1 MPLAFKSTPI
11 IAALALAAASQLAS
25 AQQLEEVVVT
35 AQKKVESLQDV
46 PISVVAMQGRTNSA
60 SGHPKYDAAVGLRAQ
75 SAYCD
80 RSGEHQYLHAR
91 GRLWQQPGLR
101 AVRRHVHVDGIYMG
115 RGRQYR
121 NAFLDLERVEI
132 LRGPQGTL
140 FGRNTVAGAVSV
152 ITASPTIGEDLN
164 GAISVA
170 AESYNGFL
178 TEGHI
183 GSDITDTLAMRFAF
197 KYRESDG
204 WIDNKYL
211 NEDEPNIED
220 TTYRLTTVWQPT
232 DELDVNFKYGHSDE
246 KRTGSTAATWLY
258 LDEAQRN
265 EYVPNRGPF
274 AVAAYSATDANF
286 PQLAVEA
293 GQDFTAYRDN
303 NYGSLD
309 YVGLGRKPDGDKGDV
324 NNVAMAVN
332 YDLDGYMITSISGYT
347 DYHVTSGADVD
358 WLPLRFI
365 ARDDDEKFDQ
375 WSQELRIQSP
385 GGDFIDYTAG
395 LYYDTST
402 LENSR
407 LVQVDGTL
415 QNLFGTI
422 PTCQLVAGFPCTP
435 IGELLGFESLVP
447 AVTDPLGA
455 YTTNQLGRNHFY
467 KLESESYAAFAQGMI
482 NITEEIT
489 LTLGVRY
496 TKETKDVQSTQF
508 LTDDTSGYDAPGDS
522 FYLGQVQAT
531 QFNTYAYD
539 YKQNRETD
547 DWLPSAVLQW
557 NYSDDSMLYAS
568 FSQGFKSGGFTG
580 ADDGQPDNLPIAA
593 WPCVAIPGATSQD
606 DTVDISSCYDPT
618 NPSDDFQFE
627 DETVDAFEIGGKHQ
641 LLDGGMTFNWAAF
654 YSKYDNLQTAIF
666 KGVGFG
672 VTNAGSVD
680 IKGIEV
686 ETRWAATDNLI
697 LGANLAYLDAT
708 YGEFKEAPCTA
719 VQLDANPQCGVD
731 GPTNVLNTFNDLDG
745 ENTLYASDYSASV
758 TWDFVYPLSTMDTFI
773 SGEANYRSKFFSNGD
788 NDPFDQIDS
797 FTKVN
802 LRVGVRT
809 ESWEL
814 TAYSRNV
821 FDEAA
826 LSQSFDVPVL
836 SGSHAWVMDEGRVL
850 GLRAAYMF

>member
-1 MPLAFKSTPI
+1 MTLRFKSTPI
-11 IAALALAAASQLAS
+11 IAALALATASQLAS

-46 PISVVAMQGRTNSA
+46 PISVVAMQGEQIQQAGIQNMMQLSDYVPNLHIAIAPVNTNIYMRGVG
-60 SGHPKYDAAVGLRAQ
+60 SGNNQGFEQSVGM
-75 SAYCD
+75 Y
-80 RSGEHQYLHAR
+80 
-91 GRLWQQPGLR
+91 
-101 AVRRHVHVDGIYMG
+101 VDGIYMG

-140 FGRNTVAGAVSV
+140 FGRNTVAGAISV

-170 AESYNGFL
+170 AESNNGFI
-178 TEGHI
+178 TEGNI
-183 GSDITDTLAMRFAF
+183 GSSITDTLAMRFAF

-246 KRTGSTAATWLY
+246 KRTGSTASTWFYPGLEGAAA
-258 LDEAQRN
+258 LFEN
-265 EYVPNRGPF
+265 PLGPF
-274 AVAAYSATDANF
+274 ASIGYGLADANF
-286 PQLAVEA
+286 PELADVA
-293 GQDFTAYRDN
+293 GEDFTAYRDN

-309 YVGLGRKPDGDKGDV
+309 YVGLGREPDGDKADV
-324 NNVAMAVN
+324 NNVAIAIN
-332 YDLDGYMITSISGYT
+332 YDLNDFVITSISGYT

-358 WLPLRFI
+358 WTPLRFL

-395 LYYDTST
+395 LYYDTSK
-402 LENSR
+402 LDNKR
-407 LVQVDGTL
+407 LVAIDGTF
-415 QNLFGTI
+415 QELFSLGPFTSVF
-422 PTCQLVAGFPCTP
+422 PLVT
-435 IGELLGFESLVP
+435 SP
-447 AVTDPLGA
+447 AGA
-455 YTTNQLGRNHFY
+455 YTTNQSARNHRY
-467 KLESESYAAFAQGMI
+467 ILESESYAAFAQGMI

-489 LTLGVRY
+489 LTLGLRY

-508 LTDDTSGYDAPGDS
+508 LADDASGYDAPSDS
-522 FYLGQVQAT
+522 FYLGQVQAE

-547 DWLPSAVLQW
+547 DWIPSAVLQW

-580 ADDGQPDNLPIAA
+580 ADDGQPDNLPLAT

-686 ETRWAATDNLI
+686 ETRWAATDNLT

-719 VQLDANPQCGVD
+719 IQLNANPQCGVD
-731 GPTNVLNTFNDLDG
+731 GPTNELNTFNDLDG

-758 TWDFVYPLSTMDTFI
+758 TWDFVYPLSSMDAFI

-788 NDPFDQIDS
+788 NDPFDQIES

-802 LRVGVRT
+802 LRAGVRT
-809 ESWEL
+809 ENWEL

-836 SGSHAWVMDEGRVL
+836 AGSHAHVMDEGRIL